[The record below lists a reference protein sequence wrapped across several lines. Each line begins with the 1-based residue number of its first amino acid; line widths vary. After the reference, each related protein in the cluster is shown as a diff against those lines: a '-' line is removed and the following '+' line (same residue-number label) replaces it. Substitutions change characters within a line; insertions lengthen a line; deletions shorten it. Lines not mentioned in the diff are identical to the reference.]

1 MLPIEGGGDDLSS
14 VGNIDDDST
23 LDDETLQNILKVIKL
38 FKCHQK
44 QLI

>member
-14 VGNIDDDST
+14 VGNIDDST